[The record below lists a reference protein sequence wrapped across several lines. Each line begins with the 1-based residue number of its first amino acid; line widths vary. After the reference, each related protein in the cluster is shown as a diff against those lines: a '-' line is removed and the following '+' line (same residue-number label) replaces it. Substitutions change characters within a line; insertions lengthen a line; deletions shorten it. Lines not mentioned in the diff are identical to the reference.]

1 MKMFLCKLILSNGSV
16 NYKRPPPPPPPP
28 QPHPGIGQVFVI
40 LFRKELKMPYGGAG
54 RSRGRL
60 KNRVQMPHPGT
71 TPKFP
76 FPVKLQIPNL
86 WEICNN
92 LIKLTREAPYANC
105 S

>member
-1 MKMFLCKLILSNGSV
+1 MKMFLSKLILSNGSV
-16 NYKRPPPPPPPP
+16 NYKRAHPPPP
-28 QPHPGIGQVFVI
+28 PHPGIGQVFV
-40 LFRKELKMPYGGAG
+40 KELKMPYGGAG

-86 WEICNN
+86 WEIW
-92 LIKLTREAPYANC
+92 
-105 S
+105 